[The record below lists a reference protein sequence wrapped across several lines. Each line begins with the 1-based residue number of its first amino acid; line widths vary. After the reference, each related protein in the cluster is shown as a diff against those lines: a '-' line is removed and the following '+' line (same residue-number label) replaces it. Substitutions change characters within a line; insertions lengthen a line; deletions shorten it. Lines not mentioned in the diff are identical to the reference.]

1 MTMTSRRSL
10 AAAALTGL
18 VAATLTSATT
28 LISAAAPS
36 AAAAVP
42 VRGVIL
48 PAGQAIAEAVDISPS
63 GVVVGTQATAQ
74 GAPTAGQLWS
84 AGTGR
89 AWVRR
94 PLAVP
99 DGVSPSRVSGVT
111 DSGEAGGY
119 IGSGTAA
126 TAHRWSAD
134 GRVATPLAPA
144 QSATSA
150 VGPDQWLV
158 NLGDSLFAS
167 QTAVVARDG
176 TTTRITGIPG
186 RAVAGVSMG
195 GPQTALLSSTD
206 GVGQQTVG
214 TPYVWESGA
223 AQALPIFQSFTH
235 GTGCLSDIQP
245 DGSVAYSGAVRQA
258 DGSVTSRL
266 GVLRGGVG
274 GQDTSLEVPA
284 GAHSAGLDA
293 WCYRN
298 DLLSSDGWTI
308 GAASWYAPRGTE
320 PVVWRPDGTAVL
332 PALRDDES
340 NARAVAVATGGRVVI
355 EATTAQGD
363 RLFHWRNGVRTPLTV
378 PAGWSVSDV
387 VELTDT
393 GYVLANLGR
402 VVDDVVQSRPAVWR
416 VPTR

>member
-1 MTMTSRRSL
+1 MTTTSRRSL

-18 VAATLTSATT
+18 ISATLSSAAT
-28 LISAAAPS
+28 P
-36 AAAAVP
+36 AAAAAP
-42 VRGVIL
+42 VRGVLL
-48 PAGQAIAEAVDISPS
+48 PAEQTIAEAVDISPS

-74 GAPTAGQLWS
+74 GAPTAGQVWTPDS
-84 AGTGR
+84 GR
-89 AWVRR
+89 AWARR

-99 DGVSPSRVSGVT
+99 DGVSPSRVAGVT

-119 IGSGTAA
+119 VGSGTAA

-134 GRVATPLAPA
+134 GQVATPLAPA

-150 VGPDQWLV
+150 VGPDTWLV
-158 NLGDSLFAS
+158 NLGDPLFAS

-186 RAVAGVSMG
+186 RAVAGVSMA

-206 GVGQQTVG
+206 GAGQQTVG
-214 TPYVWESGA
+214 TPYVWEAGV
-223 AQALPIFQSFTH
+223 AQALPIFQSFTY
-235 GTGCLSDIQP
+235 GTGCLSAIQP
-245 DGSVAYSGAVRQA
+245 DGSVAYSGPVRQP

-284 GAHSAGLDA
+284 GAYAADLDA
-293 WCYRN
+293 WCYRH
-298 DLLSSDGWTI
+298 DLLSADGWAI
-308 GAASWYAPRGTE
+308 GSASWYAPRGTE
-320 PVVWRPDGTAVL
+320 PVVWRPDGTAVS
-332 PALRDDES
+332 PELRDDES

-355 EATTAQGD
+355 EATTAAGD
-363 RLFHWRNGVRTPLTV
+363 RLFLWRDGVRTPLRL
-378 PAGWSVSDV
+378 PSGWSVSDV

-393 GYVLANLGR
+393 GYVLANLTR
-402 VVDDVVQSRPAVWR
+402 IVDDVVQSRPAVWR